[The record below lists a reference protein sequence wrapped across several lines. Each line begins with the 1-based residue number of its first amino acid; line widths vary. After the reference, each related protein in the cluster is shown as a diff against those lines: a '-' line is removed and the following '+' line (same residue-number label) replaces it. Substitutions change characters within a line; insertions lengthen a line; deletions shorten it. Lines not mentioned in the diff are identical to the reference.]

1 MFVYIHARL
10 RCGLIGGNLTA
21 QSAGNHRGIG
31 GVIQIPEKQWQ
42 AVTVGKWCKHH
53 IVVPR

>member
-42 AVTVGKWCKHH
+42 AVTVGTWCKHH